1 MDFTLIIAIICVV
14 VLIIGIVAIV
24 NKPFIKQLIVKFR
37 GRTEEVMIQNAM
49 TPEGA
54 ADFYNS
60 AIRELEDKCNKANQL
75 YVELTGKLDSNEK
88 ELYQTKKDM
97 MRLDQDIMAAIDA
110 NRDSDALTLQMKKE
124 TMVVKIDS
132 LKTVIDELKQSK
144 IHQEEIRNQFATDL
158 EALKQEKEKT
168 LCELRAN
175 AQIIEL
181 HETMNS
187 VASSNESERMLE
199 HVREGANRT
208 RERAT
213 GSRIAYETSVETQE
227 RRAEQAA
234 REESARRA
242 IEEMKRK
249 RGQR

>member
-1 MDFTLIIAIICVV
+1 LLIC
-14 VLIIGIVAIV
+14 
-24 NKPFIKQLIVKFR
+24 NKPFLQQLVVKFR

-60 AIRELEDKCNKANQL
+60 AIRELEDKCNRANQL
-75 YVELTGKLDSNEK
+75 YVELTGKLDTNEK
-88 ELYQTKKDM
+88 DLYQTKKDM
-97 MRLDQDIMAAIDA
+97 MRLDQDIMTAIDA
-110 NRDSDALTLQMKKE
+110 NRDNDALTLQMKKE
-124 TMVVKIDS
+124 TMTVKIES
-132 LKTVIDELKQSK
+132 LKTVIEELKQSK
-144 IHQEEIRNQFATDL
+144 THQEEIRNQLATEL

-187 VASSNESERMLE
+187 VTSTNESERMLE

-213 GSRIAYETSVETQE
+213 GSRIAYETSTETQE

-234 REESARRA
+234 REENARRA
-242 IEEMKRK
+242 IEEMKRR